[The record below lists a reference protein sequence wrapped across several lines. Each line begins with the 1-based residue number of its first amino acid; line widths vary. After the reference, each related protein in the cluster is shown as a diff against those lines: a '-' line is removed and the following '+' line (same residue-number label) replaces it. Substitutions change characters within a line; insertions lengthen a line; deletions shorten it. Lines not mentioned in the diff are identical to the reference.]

1 MAESEDQEVAPED
14 TGEPVHIPHVKGRK
28 AFSKLRREL
37 TDEELSSP
45 AVQRMLLDDIERLE
59 KETEKLGGYQD
70 RYYVAETKAAVLNEK
85 LKVNVA
91 HDVIFGV
98 CLTVGSAIVGFAP
111 SLWLPD
117 KPYGWIAIG
126 LGMSLIIGGIASK
139 VVKR

>member
-1 MAESEDQEVAPED
+1 MAEPEDQEVAPED
-14 TGEPVHIPHVKGRK
+14 TGESVHVPHIKGRK

-45 AVQRMLLDDIERLE
+45 AVQRMLIDDIERLE

-70 RYYVAETKAAVLNEK
+70 RYYGAETKAAVLNER
-85 LKVNVA
+85 LKVHVA
-91 HDVIFGV
+91 QDVIFGV
-98 CLTVGSAIVGFAP
+98 CLTVGAAILGLAP

-117 KPYGWIAIG
+117 KPHGWISIVLG
-126 LGMSLIIGGIASK
+126 LVLIIGGIASK